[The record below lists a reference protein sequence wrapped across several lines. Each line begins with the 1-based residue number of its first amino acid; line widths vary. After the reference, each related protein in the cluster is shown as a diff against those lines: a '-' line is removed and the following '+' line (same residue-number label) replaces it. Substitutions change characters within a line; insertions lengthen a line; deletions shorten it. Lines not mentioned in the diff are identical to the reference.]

1 MVHAACWCWWAHGW
15 RKGMGWDELDIW
27 EKTTRNVRAD
37 TMAKE
42 ALQYW
47 VDSGRQRI
55 STTPVPGTPWTISIS
70 GKRITSKIR
79 SEIYESVWT
88 PQIQKHWCKRMYI
101 EHEQS
106 NLIDWITFGR
116 TMKSC
121 DDNDRSAI
129 GINMKRRR
137 EREDDI
143 CPRCGMGENNTHIYE
158 CTTDETTEIFE
169 TCCLEIEVG
178 EYVQWWY

>member
-1 MVHAACWCWWAHGW
+1 MFERIGC
-15 RKGMGWDELDIW
+15 KGAVDAVTAIINGTRVNSKWSSYDMLILILDSSNINWISHQLNSPCGMLVGTWMTKRNGITRYMG
-27 EKTTRNVRAD
+27 KYQVRAD

-106 NLIDWITFGR
+106 NLIDWITFGK

-121 DDNDRSAI
+121 DDND
-129 GINMKRRR
+129 
-137 EREDDI
+137 
-143 CPRCGMGENNTHIYE
+143 
-158 CTTDETTEIFE
+158 
-169 TCCLEIEVG
+169 
-178 EYVQWWY
+178 

>member
-1 MVHAACWCWWAHGW
+1 
-15 RKGMGWDELDIW
+15 MGTWMTKRNGI
-27 EKTTRNVRAD
+27 TRYMGKYQVRAD

-106 NLIDWITFGR
+106 NLIDWIMFGK

-121 DDNDRSAI
+121 DDNDRQFRTKHMWLIHLQQVSI
-129 GINMKRRR
+129 
-137 EREDDI
+137 
-143 CPRCGMGENNTHIYE
+143 
-158 CTTDETTEIFE
+158 
-169 TCCLEIEVG
+169 
-178 EYVQWWY
+178 